1 MRPVLRE
8 KEVPGEEVM
17 LWPGFAGRARRLRC
31 YTRKPF
37 SRSRKGMAI
46 ITQQERTAHRYMRIA
61 KLEFIPVSVA
71 YTHREVSS
79 LVNRDGVTDIVVKA
93 TTDNGIVGWGESS
106 SGADVGSV
114 LEALRAMS
122 PFVIG
127 RSP

>member
-1 MRPVLRE
+1 MLNPNIRATIRICFMRERLL
-8 KEVPGEEVM
+8 G
-17 LWPGFAGRARRLRC
+17 GAFA
-31 YTRKPF
+31 KDD
-37 SRSRKGMAI
+37 SVSK
-46 ITQQERTAHRYMRIA
+46 MRIA
-61 KLEFIPVSVA
+61 SLEFIPVSVP

-79 LVNRDGVTDIVVKA
+79 LVNRDGVTDVIVKA
-93 TTDNGIVGWGESS
+93 TTDDGLVGWGESS